1 MAPYERLNF
10 LRKEFDLG
18 RNPQNQKNANINFG
32 HEDDILNNFDP
43 GKIIMINAK

>member
-18 RNPQNQKNANINFG
+18 RNPQKQRNASINFQD
-32 HEDDILNNFDP
+32 EDDILNNFDP
-43 GKIIMINAK
+43 GKIIMINNK